1 MALSEEERFIRFTR
15 AKKAL
20 RPIMARIRRAG
31 GKYKYVKVPIE
42 MIENL
47 DNELHTIMG
56 PWKDW
61 AGGDRDA

>member
-1 MALSEEERFIRFTR
+1 
-15 AKKAL
+15 
-20 RPIMARIRRAG
+20 MARIRRAG